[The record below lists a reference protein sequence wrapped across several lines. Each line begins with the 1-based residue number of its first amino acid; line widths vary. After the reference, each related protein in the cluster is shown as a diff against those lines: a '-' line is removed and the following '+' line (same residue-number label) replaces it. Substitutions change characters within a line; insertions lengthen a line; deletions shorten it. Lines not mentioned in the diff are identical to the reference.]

1 MNELIDENEL
11 FRIQQGQELRDLGI
25 ILFEQKDYTNALLKF
40 EDALKF
46 SPNDV
51 KAKFYRG
58 LCHCLLTPS
67 ENSEKIEIAIL
78 EIKQAFQRQEMHLQ
92 MLLDR
97 IAAIELGI

>member
-51 KAKFYRG
+51 KANVLPTVF
-58 LCHCLLTPS
+58 
-67 ENSEKIEIAIL
+67 
-78 EIKQAFQRQEMHLQ
+78 
-92 MLLDR
+92 
-97 IAAIELGI
+97 